1 MSKILLKLLKESI
14 LLSFGA
20 TFAESR
26 ASESFTATAHKTE
39 SEAIKSCQGIRL
51 AIGREFHCESFIWFS
66 ISFWIASWQMTHSP
80 PFLRLRRA
88 TGTWQTAHLP
98 VICLLEFC
106 LASMRKVSHEARN
119 LSRKIV
125 LDVFIYFA
133 CSLRFVE
140 VWCWNCSAGFECFL
154 SARRRRMFARLRSVL
169 PGLSS
174 HRLRLAA
181 SIHLRLQ

>member
-20 TFAESR
+20 TFAQSR
-26 ASESFTATAHKTE
+26 APESFTATAHKTE
-39 SEAIKSCQGIRL
+39 SEAMKSCQGSRL

-88 TGTWQTAHLP
+88 TGTWQTTHLP

-125 LDVFIYFA
+125 LDVSCLFCMFTQICWGLVLKLLCRFWVFSVRTQTA
-133 CSLRFVE
+133 HVRPGSLTIARFV
-140 VWCWNCSAGFECFL
+140 
-154 SARRRRMFARLRSVL
+154 
-169 PGLSS
+169 
-174 HRLRLAA
+174 
-181 SIHLRLQ
+181 